1 MKTIPVFVKKKS
13 FCVSYFCCIKLYS
26 TIFVNYYQ
34 VFYGWIRLFSNIGTE
49 SGLRII
55 LIINK
60 TISPADC
67 SAFQVFQGRISGICG
82 EYLAKYQI
90 YCLAYWRIFGIW
102 PNISGSC
109 SGSLSCHHR
118 RKSIRKIF
126 VPFGLILDFNATCID
141 LDIGDN
147 CMILTG
153 YMALYKVSNTNIE

>member
-60 TISPADC
+60 TIYDI
-67 SAFQVFQGRISGICG
+67 ISGIRPDIKFSLRLNVRPSRFFRAG
-82 EYLAKYQI
+82 YPVSV
-90 YCLAYWRIFGIW
+90 GSIW
-102 PNISGSC
+102 PNIKYIVWHIGGYSVSGLTYLVHVLVLYHVTIVENRYGKFLYHLGLFQTSTQPALTST
-109 SGSLSCHHR
+109 SGTT
-118 RKSIRKIF
+118 
-126 VPFGLILDFNATCID
+126 V
-141 LDIGDN
+141 
-147 CMILTG
+147 
-153 YMALYKVSNTNIE
+153 